1 MPEFSSSPSRKEA
14 LMRDLNYALKQ
25 LCQRNRDGSYATQ
38 ADREHILALIA
49 GQLEEMGFRHMD
61 AHSLKPK
68 HIAKLVER
76 WLAEKLNSG
85 TIKNRM
91 AALRWWAQKV
101 GKENVVARTNT
112 AYAIADRV
120 YVTNVSKAKELDIE
134 QLGRVHEPGIRLSL
148 RLQAAFGL
156 RCEESIKIIPTW
168 ADRGD
173 SLVLKDSWTKGGR
186 PRQIPIRNEAQRQL
200 LEEAKALANGKSL
213 IAPGYTT
220 YRSYVKHFRNQCD
233 RAGIRPLH
241 GHRHGYAQLRYQELT
256 GWACP
261 ARGGPRSK
269 SFSPEKKAVDL
280 EARLTISHELGH
292 NREQV
297 TAVYL
302 GR

>member
-1 MPEFSSSPSRKEA
+1 
-14 LMRDLNYALKQ
+14 MRDLNYALKQ

-38 ADREHILALIA
+38 AVREHILSLIA
-49 GQLEEMGFRHMD
+49 GQLEAMGFLHMD

-76 WLAEKLNSG
+76 WLAEKLSSA

-91 AALRWWAQKV
+91 AALRWWAQKI

-112 AYAIADRV
+112 AYAIARRV
-120 YVTNVSKAKELDIE
+120 YVTNISKAKDLHIDRLD
-134 QLGRVHEPGIRLSL
+134 RVNDPGIRISL

-156 RCEESIKIIPTW
+156 RREESIKIIPAW

-173 SLVLKDSWTKGGR
+173 ALVLKDSWTKGGR

-200 LEEAKALANGKSL
+200 LEEAKALAKGKSL
-213 IAPGYTT
+213 IAPGYAT
-220 YRSYVKHFRNQCD
+220 YRAYLWHFGYQCH
-233 RAGIRPLH
+233 RAGFYACH
-241 GHRHGYAQLRYQELT
+241 GHRHCYAQARYQELT

-261 ARGGPRSK
+261 ARGGPRSMA
-269 SFSPEKKAVDL
+269 FSPEKKAVDL
-280 EARLTISHELGH
+280 QARLTISRELGH
-292 NREQV
+292 NREQI